1 MNANFRR
8 VREVVLLYF
17 VHLLVVQKFD
27 VAAVGDVGV
36 GEYGL
41 VDVGTVRVAE
51 RNAGKSVNLRIHERI
66 VVVSVAGPVVVR
78 SKEPE
83 VVAEGD
89 ILVNLE
95 LQLAPEVVLVILVR
109 THAEGAFLVLV
120 AAGEVVI
127 EVLRTSGN

>member
-1 MNANFRR
+1 MNAKFSRI
-8 VREVVLLYF
+8 REVVLLYF

-41 VDVGTVRVAE
+41 VDIGTVRVAE

-66 VVVSVAGPVVVR
+66 VVVSIAGPIVVG
-78 SKEPE
+78 SEEPE
-83 VVAEGD
+83 VVADGYV
-89 ILVNLE
+89 LVNLE

-109 THAEGAFLVLV
+109 THAESALLVLI
-120 AAGEVVI
+120 AAGEVVV